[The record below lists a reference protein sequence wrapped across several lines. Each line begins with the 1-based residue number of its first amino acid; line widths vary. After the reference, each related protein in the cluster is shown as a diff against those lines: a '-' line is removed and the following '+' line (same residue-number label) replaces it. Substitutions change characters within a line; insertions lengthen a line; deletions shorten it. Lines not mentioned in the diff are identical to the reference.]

1 MQYLGVKSQI
11 ARRLAA
17 ILEAERSPGGR
28 FVEPFAG
35 AWNVT
40 AAMGSHGPRLAN
52 DACQPLVTLA
62 QAWLAG
68 WRPPAEVS
76 EDLYRELKAKQD
88 PADPLTAFVGFGCAF
103 GGKWFGGYARGFV
116 LPGTLIHASQA
127 AGGTEPV
134 NWAAQ
139 SERGIE
145 RKLSRCVDV
154 RFTCLDFGDLEILPG
169 DLVYADPE
177 YRGTTRYVYYKT
189 PFDHDRFVATAQ
201 GWAAIPGVKVFV
213 SEYAAQSD
221 TWEQVAEW
229 PARGKQLNASM
240 SAERLFR
247 VRPC

>member
-1 MQYLGVKSQI
+1 MQYLGGKFKQ
-11 ARRLAA
+11 ARWLTEL
-17 ILEAERSPGGR
+17 LEAERSLGGR

-52 DACQPLVTLA
+52 DACRPLVTLA

-88 PADPLTAFVGFGCAF
+88 PTDPLTAFVGFGCAF
-103 GGKWFGGYARGFV
+103 GGKWFGGYARDNREDGQHFC
-116 LPGTLIHASQA
+116 GMAS
-127 AGGTEPV
+127 
-134 NWAAQ
+134 
-139 SERGIE
+139 RGLE
-145 RKLSRCVDV
+145 RKLTRCSDV

-177 YRGTTRYVYYKT
+177 YRGTTRYGYHKS
-189 PFDHDRFVATAQ
+189 PFPHDRFVATAQ

-213 SEYAAQSD
+213 SEYAAQAD
-221 TWEQVAEW
+221 TWEQVSE
-229 PARGKQLNASM
+229 RQNSREKTLGQSRI
-240 SAERLFR
+240 ERLFR
-247 VRPC
+247 VRPITPPPM